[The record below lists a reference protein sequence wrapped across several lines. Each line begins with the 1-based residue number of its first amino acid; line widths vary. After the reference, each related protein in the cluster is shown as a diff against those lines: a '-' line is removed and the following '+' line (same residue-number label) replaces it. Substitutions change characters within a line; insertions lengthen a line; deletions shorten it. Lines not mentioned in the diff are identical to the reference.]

1 MARLV
6 GNSLDGGEVELV
18 GPLVRIGRSPDNEVA
33 VDIEAVSRTH
43 LRLEYEAGAWRAV
56 DLESTNGSELDG
68 VRLRPWQP
76 HPLTHGAVLVLAG
89 AVRFDFLLG
98 EHERAGGVAATTRVA
113 DAKAVRLTPAETE
126 VLELLFVHYDE
137 GRVAPRLATVAE
149 IAGRRITSAAA
160 VKMQLQ
166 GLYDKFDLA
175 GDERNK
181 ESLAIRAQEWRA
193 TRPRT

>member
-6 GNSLDGGEVELV
+6 GNTLDGGEVELV

-33 VDIEAVSRTH
+33 VDVEAVSRAH

-113 DAKAVRLTPAETE
+113 EAKSVRLTPAETE

-149 IAGRRITSAAA
+149 IAERRITSAAA
-160 VKMQLQ
+160 VKMLLQ

-181 ESLAIRAQEWRA
+181 ETLAIRAQEWRA